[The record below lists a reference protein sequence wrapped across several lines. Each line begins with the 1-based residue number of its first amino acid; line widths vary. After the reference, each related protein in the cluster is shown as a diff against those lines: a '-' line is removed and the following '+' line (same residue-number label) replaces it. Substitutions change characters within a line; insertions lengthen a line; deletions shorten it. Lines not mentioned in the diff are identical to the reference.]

1 MFVTVFFGVVSL
13 PWFSLCLS
21 YCRNVLYLWF
31 KCCYDRLSD
40 LLLIPFL
47 TCHTPFSNTYVR
59 YSVLG
64 VVRVPW
70 FTLSKLYL
78 NVGMSC
84 DHDSNVETT
93 TSLCST
99 CWSHCKLATPLFLH
113 TYVRDS
119 VFCVVGVPW
128 YTLSKHFLN
137 VGMSCDYDSNVETT
151 TSLCS
156 TCWSHC
162 KPATHLFH
170 VLMFVSV
177 FFG

>member
-1 MFVTVFFGVVSL
+1 MFACDFHCKS
-13 PWFSLCLS
+13 LS

-31 KCCYDRLSD
+31 KCCSDSCRDLRVDPISNLPYLLS
-40 LLLIPFL
+40 P
-47 TCHTPFSNTYVR
+47 HTYVR
-59 YSVLG
+59 YSVFW
-64 VVRVPW
+64 VVGVPW

-99 CWSHCKLATPLFLH
+99 CWSHCKLAIPLFLH
-113 TYVRDS
+113 TYVRYS

-137 VGMSCDYDSNVETT
+137 FGMSCDHDSNVETT

-170 VLMFVSV
+170 VLMFVSM